1 MLISSPLPVV
11 AVIFA
16 YYKDQAPSLLQLEQM
31 EFIKRAN
38 QRSDLA
44 NMQNDELEIEFE
56 NELRNLMNE
65 FDDGD

>member
-1 MLISSPLPVV
+1 
-11 AVIFA
+11 
-16 YYKDQAPSLLQLEQM
+16 M

-56 NELRNLMNE
+56 NELRNLMME
-65 FDDGD
+65 FDDKN